1 MALNGEIN
9 SNDNFVRRTFPVTD
23 ILKGG
28 DQISYLILLSSGLKE
43 KE

>member
-9 SNDNFVRRTFPVTD
+9 SNDNFVRHTFPGTD
-23 ILKGG
+23 ILKG
-28 DQISYLILLSSGLKE
+28 DQISYLILLSRGRKE